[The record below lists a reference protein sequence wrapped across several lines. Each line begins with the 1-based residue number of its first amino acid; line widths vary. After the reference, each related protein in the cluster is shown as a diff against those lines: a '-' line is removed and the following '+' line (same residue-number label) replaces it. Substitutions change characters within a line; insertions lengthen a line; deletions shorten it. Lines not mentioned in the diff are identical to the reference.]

1 MNVEMTGIITTAA
14 IIPCYRAPKTAK
26 LVAEK
31 CANYV
36 DLVICVDDCCPEKTG
51 MYINEKENKKNI
63 VVIHNKS
70 NKGVGGAT
78 KVGFKYAIEKK
89 IDILVKIDADGQM
102 EPGQIPEL
110 INKIVLDNAD
120 ISKGNRFRSIEV
132 LNKMPLSRLIGNV
145 GLSFITKVSTGYW
158 ELFDPTNGFIAI
170 SAKALELIP
179 LDKID
184 NRYFFETD
192 LLFRAGIADLV
203 IDEIK
208 IPTQY
213 ENHVSSLDPRKELF
227 SFGKKHIRIL
237 PKRILYQYFLLDFNP
252 GSCSLLMGS
261 LFIIIATLIGI
272 ASTYIGMLTGEYT
285 RGGTLTIF
293 LSSLLIGFQL
303 IIAFIYYD
311 VTQRVLMRALKRSSR
326 SR

>member
-1 MNVEMTGIITTAA
+1 MNVEMKRAKTTAA
-14 IIPCYRAPKTAK
+14 IIPCYRAHKTAQ
-26 LVAEK
+26 LVAKK
-31 CANYV
+31 CAKYV

-51 MYINEKENKKNI
+51 RCIYENNTLKNI
-63 VVIHNKS
+63 VVIYNKS

-78 KVGFKYAIEKK
+78 KIGFKYAIKNN

-102 EPGQIPEL
+102 EPSQIPEL
-110 INKIVLDNAD
+110 INKIVKDNAD

-132 LNKMPLSRLIGNV
+132 LNKMPLTRLIGNV

-203 IDEIK
+203 IDEVK

-213 ENHVSSLDPRKELF
+213 ENHISSLSPRKELF
-227 SFGKKHIRIL
+227 SFGKKHIKIL

-261 LFIIIATLIGI
+261 IFIIIATVIGI
-272 ASTYIGMLTGEYT
+272 TSTYISMLTGEYT
-285 RGGTLTIF
+285 NGGTLTVF